1 MDKEGV
7 VCIYSGVL
15 LTIKKNSD
23 AICSN
28 IGWTQRLSC
37 VLHLVAQ
44 LCPARLLCPWGF
56 SRKEY

>member
-1 MDKEGV
+1 MDRDV
-7 VCIYSGVL
+7 VRIYNGVL

-37 VLHLVAQ
+37 VLHLVA
-44 LCPARLLCPWGF
+44 
-56 SRKEY
+56 